1 MKTPIARARLAVTR
15 RLCAAERF
23 GARSYTTYI
32 LGGFPMKRLALLLL
46 VLVSPLGC
54 KKALDTTPGPD
65 EKVKVIP
72 SGAGDLSGGGAI
84 QAPRNTAARI
94 ANTSNLDQMHKLI
107 YAAIQEDTD
116 ERIPDAKQVM
126 QIIRQ
131 FGPAVKMVNEEI
143 LILTNNTT
151 PQGIIAYTKWPQ
163 RAGNHFIIT
172 KSGWTDITP
181 AKLAADL
188 KAQGSVVKLEK

>member
-1 MKTPIARARLAVTR
+1 
-15 RLCAAERF
+15 
-23 GARSYTTYI
+23 
-32 LGGFPMKRLALLLL
+32 MKRLPLLLMM
-46 VLVSPLGC
+46 LVSPLGC
-54 KKALDTTPGPD
+54 KKALDTTPGPE
-65 EKVKVIP
+65 EKVQVIP
-72 SGAGDLSGGGAI
+72 GGAGDLSGGAGI
-84 QAPRNTAARI
+84 QAPRNAAARI

-107 YAAIQEDTD
+107 FAEIQGDPD
-116 ERIPDAKQVM
+116 ERIPDAKQIM

-131 FGPAVKMVNEEI
+131 FGPALKMVNEEI

-172 KSGWTDITP
+172 KSGWTDIAP

-188 KAQGSVVKLEK
+188 KAQGSVVKMEK